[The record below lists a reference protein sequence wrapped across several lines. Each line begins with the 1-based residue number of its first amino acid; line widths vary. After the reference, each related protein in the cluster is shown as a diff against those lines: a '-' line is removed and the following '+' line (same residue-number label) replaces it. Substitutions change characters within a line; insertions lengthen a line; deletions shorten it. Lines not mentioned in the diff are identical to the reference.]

1 MLKKLKEWW
10 YCYNPFDISDVI
22 DRMVSKFDTV
32 ECKLEDLRYS
42 LEKEIAF
49 YRAQAEFQK
58 SLLDQIGDS
67 LPDMVWFK
75 DTEGKYIYANNAIKG
90 GLLFDSNPTGKT
102 DLELSHR
109 AKLVFGDDKHTFGE
123 KCLNS
128 DKIVL
133 QHEKPMRFL
142 ESGLIRGKLVYLE
155 VYKNIVRDPST
166 GDVIG
171 VCGTGRDLTEY
182 MEAVRH
188 MEDHCAKRCGE
199 TEIVEAFNKYK
210 FEDN

>member
-10 YCYNPFDISDVI
+10 YCYNPFDISEVI

-75 DTEGKYIYANNAIKG
+75 DTEGKYIYANNAIKS

-102 DLELSHR
+102 DIELAHR

-128 DKIVL
+128 DRVVL
-133 QHEKPMRFL
+133 QHCKPMRFL
-142 ESGLIRGKLVYLE
+142 ESGLIRGKMVYLE
-155 VYKNIVRDPST
+155 VYKNVVRDPST
-166 GDVIG
+166 GEVIG

-188 MEDHCAKRCGE
+188 MEDHCTKRCGE